1 MTVPTK
7 IVPVPPEVE
16 AALALEGLYL
26 ALEGL
31 YTAITD
37 EYGERCPE
45 HEDRCP
51 VCEAWKVFDSM
62 CGLFELDP
70 TEAHSAANSWA
81 SFVIY

>member
-7 IVPVPPEVE
+7 IVPVPPEVV
-16 AALALEGLYL
+16 AAL

-37 EYGERCPE
+37 EYGERCSE

-70 TEAHSAANSWA
+70 AEAHSAVILSDGTAA
-81 SFVIY
+81 SVIY